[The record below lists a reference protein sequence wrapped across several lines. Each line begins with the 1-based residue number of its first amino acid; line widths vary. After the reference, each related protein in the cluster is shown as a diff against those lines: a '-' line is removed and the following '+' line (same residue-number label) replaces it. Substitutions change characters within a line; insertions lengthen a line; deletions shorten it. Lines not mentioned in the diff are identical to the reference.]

1 MRSPLLPIR
10 TAERL
15 LEPLMLRFEAD
26 HLTREP
32 LDHLRAEGFAIE
44 RLERSK
50 LGIVERVAARK
61 PTEAA

>member
-1 MRSPLLPIR
+1 VRSPLLPIR

-26 HLTREP
+26 HLNEP